1 MRTHERSFT
10 ARLGQGLLLISGL
23 MGGLAL
29 VDAVLLFFFF
39 LVLVPTSAVTPNPY
53 LGFVLFIALPVLA
66 VVGFTLAAMAYIV
79 SSDGEP
85 SPSGDKHQLGM

>member
-10 ARLGQGLLLISGL
+10 GRLGRGLLLISGV

-39 LVLVPTSAVTPNPY
+39 LVLVPRSAATPNPY
-53 LGFVLFIALPVLA
+53 LGFVLFVALPMLA
-66 VVGFTLAAMAYIV
+66 VVGAALAAIAYMV

-85 SPSGDKHQLGM
+85 QPSGDEHHIGM